1 MKYIKLYEAFQA
13 TILSKINKYLKTTGV
28 SDRNKKKFLDDLNT
42 IFGSYEIPI
51 DKIQDSDIIYKS
63 RRELY
68 PIKSPE
74 FDNEFGICGIK
85 FWFSKDGEYLGK
97 TAIGNYKQS
106 EMSSDENNLLP
117 EELLK
122 KIRDGYLGDRYKTGN
137 LTPVNK
143 DLDSYSQLSTGM
155 EVIAYLYEDPWEY
168 NYDENDVNRW
178 VEPLTDGTIYISGD
192 QIFMIHENMEADGSY
207 PSDADSGQYGQYGD
221 YGWGISNLTRVF
233 NDHHYLSIYEPS
245 DKPLNFIS
253 NNGVEVDSDD
263 PDIFNLDL
271 TKDGNVT
278 RFKTKNFNRIKNDA
292 DFGIFINL
300 DSILKRGGYEK
311 ISDTKLKRQEAKS
324 GIIGG
329 PHGLSNDELKEINI
343 KRYADL
349 LITRYGISSE
359 GVDFDKLNISLSNL
373 LTEWFLFDLIGGRN
387 IIYNSVQNLL
397 NVIQNLLLAI
407 RDNLKDSIEP
417 CFNAV
422 INYINRVKNSKKEF
436 MKLDSRIR
444 QILEENEKFGNLL
457 LSIKEMGK
465 ELVDKL
471 KSTKLDNLYSLELL
485 KRKYTTLSDHFR
497 SSYEGDIQKM
507 CRLITNF
514 LYTDIDYTEN
524 WDGLTGINFDKCQ
537 DIVKSIRV
545 IL

>member
-13 TILSKINKYLKTTGV
+13 TILSKINKYLKTTGI
-28 SDRNKKKFLDDLNT
+28 SNKNKSKFLEDLNT
-42 IFGSYEIPI
+42 IFGSYGIPI

-74 FDNEFGICGIK
+74 FDNEFDIWGIK

-97 TAIGNYKQS
+97 TAIGNFKQS
-106 EMSSDENNLLP
+106 EISAEETNILP
-117 EELLK
+117 GELIE
-122 KIRDGYLGDRYKTGN
+122 KIRNGYIGEEYKTGT
-137 LTPVNK
+137 LIPVDRNP
-143 DLDSYSQLSTGM
+143 DSYSKLETGM
-155 EVIAYLYEDPWEY
+155 EVIAYLYEDPWRY
-168 NYDENDVNRW
+168 NYNENDENDINTW
-178 VEPLTDGTIYISGD
+178 AAPLTPGKIYSIDGKLYI
-192 QIFMIHENMEADGSY
+192 IHENDDADGSY
-207 PSDADSGQYGQYGD
+207 PNSNDAGNYGN
-221 YGWGISNLTRVF
+221 YGWGLFGAWRIY
-233 NDHHYLSIYEPS
+233 NDHHYLSIYKPG
-245 DKPLNFIS
+245 DKTLDYIVPNEGDVS
-253 NNGVEVDSDD
+253 ND
-263 PDIFNLDL
+263 PDLFNLDL
-271 TKDGNVT
+271 SSKGNVLS
-278 RFKTKNFNRIKNDA
+278 FKTKNFTKIKNEA

-329 PHGLSNDELKEINI
+329 PHGLSNEELKEINI

-359 GVDFDKLNISLSNL
+359 GVDFDKLNIFLSNL

-387 IIYNSVQNLL
+387 IIYNTFQNLI

-407 RDNLKDSIEP
+407 RDNLKDSIES
-417 CFNAV
+417 CFNTV
-422 INYINRVKNSKKEF
+422 INFINRVKNAKKEF
-436 MKLDSRIR
+436 MKLDSRIYE
-444 QILEENEKFGNLL
+444 ILEENEKFGNLL